1 MNTLELKRSFHSLI
15 DSIENEKLLSGF
27 YELIRKRVSGKEGKL
42 WEKLTD
48 EERNELLLAFEES
61 EEDDNLISNR
71 DMKKKHE
78 KWL

>member
-15 DSIENEKLLSGF
+15 DSIENEKLLSAF
-27 YELIRKRVSGKEGKL
+27 YELIRKRVSVKDGKL

-71 DMKKKHE
+71 EMKKKHE